1 MNKNENQGFSKLIVT
16 AFIVIAALIGG
27 FAYNRADAGAN
38 LPTNV
43 NSAIISEI
51 TDDNELLDNNELLE
65 ENELLDDN
73 EQLIEDNNELLEDYS
88 ETADDSDNNNA
99 VDEVNQELDSSQQ
112 PELIDESG
120 TYTSKDDVALYI
132 YTYGKLPNNFMTKK
146 EAKALGWQ
154 GGGLDDFAEGYCIGG
169 DYYGNYE
176 GLLPEIHGRTYHECD
191 IDTLHKQKRG
201 KKRIIYSN
209 DGNIYYTEDHYESF
223 ELLYG
228 ED

>member
-27 FAYNRADAGAN
+27 FAYSRADAGAN

-51 TDDNELLDNNELLE
+51 TDDNELLK
-65 ENELLDDN
+65 DD
-73 EQLIEDNNELLEDYS
+73 EQLIGNNDELLEDYS
-88 ETADDSDNNNA
+88 ETAVDSDYNNT
-99 VDEVNQELDSSQQ
+99 VDEVNQESDLDSDLNQQ
-112 PELIDESG
+112 ADVIDEFG
-120 TYTSKDDVALYI
+120 VYTSKDDVALYI
-132 YTYGKLPNNFMTKK
+132 HTYGKLPNNFMTKK

>member
-38 LPTNV
+38 LPANV
-43 NSAIISEI
+43 NSSIISEI
-51 TDDNELLDNNELLE
+51 TDDNELLE
-65 ENELLDDN
+65 ENELLEDD
-73 EQLIEDNNELLEDYS
+73 EQLIEDNNELLEDHS

-99 VDEVNQELDSSQQ
+99 VDEVNQESDSDLNQQ
-112 PELIDESG
+112 ADVIDEFG
-120 TYTSKDDVALYI
+120 VYTSKEDVALYI
-132 YTYGKLPNNFMTKK
+132 HTYGKLPNNFMTKK

-176 GLLPEIHGRTYHECD
+176 GLLPEVHGRTYHECD

>member
-1 MNKNENQGFSKLIVT
+1 MNKNENQGFSKLIAT

-51 TDDNELLDNNELLE
+51 TDDNELLE
-65 ENELLDDN
+65 ENELLEDN
-73 EQLIEDNNELLEDYS
+73 EQLIENNNELLENHS

-99 VDEVNQELDSSQQ
+99 VDEVNQESDSDSDLNQQ
-112 PELIDESG
+112 ADVIDEFG
-120 TYTSKDDVALYI
+120 VYTSKEDVALYI
-132 YTYGKLPNNFMTKK
+132 HTYGKLPNNFMTKK